1 MNQYIIINT
10 TSHKKH
16 NSMSLLYNKYETT
29 LSYNDIKNKY
39 ELLDDCSLAIIR
51 VIEENISEDSV
62 YQVYYDYELNLL
74 DVSSIIVKFSVKI
87 DTNYINIRKDVTIN
101 SEYYNYL
108 KEFPDFT
115 GFTNEEKIT
124 KLEEKVKTMEEMSE
138 FNECYTFGEIAT
150 NYYDK
155 QNKVNKNK
163 FGCLEKEHLYSK
175 NRTELETD
183 AHQLSLAAHQPHRY
197 SVACGINTSEITD
210 NFSIDNHLDKLIKKM
225 EDDIGTI
232 ENFIEDKQL
241 QNTYVTGVTIEKM
254 KKIFNLK
261 NKLKILT
268 NISETLVT
276 PYTGIPLTNRQE
288 MVLWAERGDKGNS
301 VTSSYEKFYNLPKP
315 QFQVRPKAA
324 GPANTIT
331 DKRIAALMYEANIS
345 KEPGPQS
352 QTSSIIP
359 EWMIPNESLTNSNK

>member
-1 MNQYIIINT
+1 
-10 TSHKKH
+10 
-16 NSMSLLYNKYETT
+16 MSLLYNKYETT

-175 NRTELETD
+175 NRTELETSED
-183 AHQLSLAAHQPHRY
+183 RRRAAANRPEHI
-197 SVACGINTSEITD
+197 VAYGINESEVVD

-288 MVLWAERGDKGNS
+288 MVLWARRGGTGNS
-301 VTSSYEKFYNLPKP
+301 VTSRYEEFYNLPKP
-315 QFQVRPKAA
+315 QFQLRPKAA

-331 DKRIAALMYEANIS
+331 DKRIAALMYEANIAQWR
-345 KEPGPQS
+345 GN
-352 QTSSIIP
+352 TSSIIIP

>member
-1 MNQYIIINT
+1 
-10 TSHKKH
+10 
-16 NSMSLLYNKYETT
+16 MSLLYNKYETT

-155 QNKVNKNK
+155 QNKVNNNK

-175 NRTELETD
+175 NRIEFYTSEDRRRATHNSSEYD
-183 AHQLSLAAHQPHRY
+183 
-197 SVACGINTSEITD
+197 VAYGINKSEVAD

-288 MVLWAERGDKGNS
+288 MVLWAERGKTGS
-301 VTSSYEKFYNLPKP
+301 SARTSYTEFYNLPKP
-315 QFQVRPKAA
+315 QFQLRPKAA

-331 DKRIAALMYEANIS
+331 DKRIAALMYEANIAQWS
-345 KEPGPQS
+345 CN
-352 QTSSIIP
+352 TSSIIIP